1 MNTSTCDC
9 LLSSPYILNFLR
21 IIDRSVHYTT
31 VCTEENSNESD
42 TKNEECDKASKSDE
56 GNVTRD
62 NTGSPEKQ
70 ENEERVTNK
79 AEKKAPTHWSNLKRW
94 IILQRFIKELE
105 KLRKFN
111 PRKPQYLQLVPD
123 PEAEKVNLKH
133 QIEDERK
140 SAEEWMLDYALQK
153 AISQLAPTQKRK
165 VGLLVTAFENV
176 VPPLDSNI
184 QVTFPKLKSRNEV
197 NLQTAGKGNTS
208 VSNADNVREHV
219 DKRNAEYDRSMSKN
233 DDTQKAIFLCK
244 KLDEVTSTSSDK
256 GSVEI
261 EEFGDSNDDST
272 SSTISNLGNDG
283 DETQENNMNLS
294 ECEATESITV
304 SSDENEKITEAEDD
318 NGTYRKQVN
327 KQKHIS
333 MWHVISQHILSDVVS
348 KIGNEQ
354 LDEVNNNK
362 TLAETNTDNSLHD
375 FSEEM
380 T

>member
-1 MNTSTCDC
+1 MCS
-9 LLSSPYILNFLR
+9 
-21 IIDRSVHYTT
+21 
-31 VCTEENSNESD
+31 EENSNELD

-79 AEKKAPTHWSNLKRW
+79 VEKKETTHWRNLKRW

-111 PRKPQYLQLVPD
+111 PRKPQYMQLEHD
-123 PEAEKVNLKH
+123 HEAEK
-133 QIEDERK
+133 K
-140 SAEEWMLDYALQK
+140 S
-153 AISQLAPTQKRK
+153 ISQLAPTQKRK
-165 VGLLVTAFENV
+165 VGLLVITFENM
-176 VPPLDSNI
+176 VPPRGSNI

-208 VSNADNVREHV
+208 VSNKDIVCEHV
-219 DKRNAEYDRSMSKN
+219 DKRSAKDDRSMSKN
-233 DDTQKAIFLCK
+233 D

-256 GSVEI
+256 GSI
-261 EEFGDSNDDST
+261 EMEKFGDSNDDST

-294 ECEATESITV
+294 KCEATESIIV

-318 NGTYRKQVN
+318 NGR
-327 KQKHIS
+327 
-333 MWHVISQHILSDVVS
+333 
-348 KIGNEQ
+348 
-354 LDEVNNNK
+354 
-362 TLAETNTDNSLHD
+362 
-375 FSEEM
+375 
-380 T
+380 